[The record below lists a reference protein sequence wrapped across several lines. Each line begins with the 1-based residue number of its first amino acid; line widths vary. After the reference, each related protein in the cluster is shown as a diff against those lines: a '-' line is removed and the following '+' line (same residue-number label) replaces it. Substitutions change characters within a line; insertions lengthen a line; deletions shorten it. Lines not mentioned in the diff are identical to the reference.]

1 MQKKVKRR
9 RRRGEKKR
17 IAEEKKR
24 RARARVIVAER
35 EKIVFPQ
42 ASKEWPTAARLSRG
56 EVRFAEICKT
66 EQLRAERVRVGKS
79 EELRSW
85 KVF

>member
-24 RARARVIVAER
+24 RRARARVIVADR
-35 EKIVFPQ
+35 EKIVF
-42 ASKEWPTAARLSRG
+42 AEESKQRVANCSKIKQRRG
-56 EVRFAEICKT
+56 EIRRDLH
-66 EQLRAERVRVGKS
+66 EQ
-79 EELRSW
+79 RS
-85 KVF
+85 VLESPRS